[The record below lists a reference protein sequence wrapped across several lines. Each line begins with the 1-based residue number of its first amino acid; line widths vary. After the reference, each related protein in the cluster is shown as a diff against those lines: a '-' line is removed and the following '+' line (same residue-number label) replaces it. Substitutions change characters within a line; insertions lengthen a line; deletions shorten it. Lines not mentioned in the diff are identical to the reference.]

1 MSDNPNETFL
11 YLTTR
16 GRKTG
21 NPHRIEIWYVEE
33 GGRFY
38 MVSEHR
44 DNAHWVKNALHTPEV
59 RFSVGTRADNGL
71 TVPERTA
78 TARVVDDAAEPVLAA
93 AVRAKMQA
101 KYDWS
106 DGLIVEVG

>member
-21 NPHRIEIWYVEE
+21 N
-33 GGRFY
+33 
-38 MVSEHR
+38 

-93 AVRAKMQA
+93 NVRAKMQA